1 VDLLTRLALE
11 QNGLD
16 PDKDVNLLIIGTQ
29 TEMMIALKMGKISAA
44 LLSPPRN
51 QLLYRDGF

>member
-1 VDLLTRLALE
+1 LTRLALE